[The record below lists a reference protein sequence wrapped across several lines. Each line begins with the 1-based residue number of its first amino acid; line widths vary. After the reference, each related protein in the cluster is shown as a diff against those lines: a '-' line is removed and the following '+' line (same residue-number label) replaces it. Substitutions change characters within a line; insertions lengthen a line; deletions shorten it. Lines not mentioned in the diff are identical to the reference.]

1 MQEQRD
7 ISSEEKQSGWEQEG
21 KMSEQQP
28 AREAEGTK
36 PKKKPLVIVGIV
48 IGVLLAL
55 AIGTGAIYARNTP
68 ERRLER
74 QLELG
79 EKYLEEMDYEQAV
92 AAYRAALEID
102 PRCTEAYLGG
112 IRACDGM
119 GDGTG
124 LEELYTDA
132 MSSMQEL
139 EPEQLEAQLENV
151 VQIVVYADK
160 AYLGAPEKVVSALEK
175 GHELTGGNDQVTD
188 ALVDGYLELAKSL
201 QAAKDYD
208 GELSVYNKLLE
219 LRPENNTALEQ
230 RKNRVEAYL
239 GELIAAGELDKA
251 GQLIEK
257 YEETV
262 PKEGFENY
270 LEELIASGELDKAEA
285 FIQKY
290 RDVFQDVDFE
300 TYAEQ
305 VTDVREMLQV
315 RETVMRELYGL
326 MTAGEYV
333 DCAELDGSEEADA
346 VVTALEG
353 QPCLYTEEGQVT
365 DYTGK
370 AVGLHPF
377 GQGGYYFYYGDYVDG
392 MQEGQGTYF
401 ISGSNYYQLYE
412 GFWQGGKPNGSGT
425 VTRYQRQSEEEEYG
439 AYYIKED
446 KGTFRDGL
454 YDGAFSVSIKDYSN
468 NGLIFTGS
476 YTVDNGS
483 APDVF
488 DQYKEFFYGYDELWE
503 THQAGE
509 NIYVILENPD
519 TSWVWWSHMEPD
531 SKLCINGFEE

>member
-28 AREAEGTK
+28 GREPEGTK

-160 AYLGAPEKVVSALEK
+160 AYPETPEQAVAALER

-188 ALVDGYLELAKSL
+188 ALVDGYLNLAELL
-201 QAAKDYD
+201 QTEKDYE
-208 GELSVYNKLLE
+208 GELSLYDTILE
-219 LRPENNTALEQ
+219 LRPENGTALEQ
-230 RKNRVEAYL
+230 RKDRVE
-239 GELIAAGELDKA
+239 E
-251 GQLIEK
+251 
-257 YEETV
+257 
-262 PKEGFENY
+262 Y
-270 LEELIASGELDKAEA
+270 LEELIAGGELDKAQE
-285 FIQKY
+285 FIDKY
-290 RDVFQDVDFE
+290 KDVVSDVDFE
-300 TYAEQ
+300 DYTEQ
-305 VTDVREMLQV
+305 VTTGREVLQA
-315 RETVMRELYGL
+315 RDTMMKKLYGF
-326 MTAGEYV
+326 MTAGDYPA
-333 DCAELDGSEEADA
+333 CAEVDGSEEARG
-346 VVTALEG
+346 VVEALEG
-353 QPCLYTEEGQVT
+353 QSCLYTEEGRVT

-377 GQGGYYFYYGDYVDG
+377 GGDENGNYGYYFYYGDYVDG
-392 MQEGQGTYF
+392 RQEGQGTYF
-401 ISGSNYYQLYE
+401 ISGSNYYTLYE
-412 GFWQGGKPNGSGT
+412 GSWQGGKPNGSGT
-425 VTRYQRQSEEEEYG
+425 VTRYERQSEEEEYG
-439 AYYIKED
+439 SYYIREA
-446 KGTFRDGL
+446 KGTFRDGA
-454 YDGAFSVSIKDYSN
+454 YDGTFAVSLKAYDGMTY
-468 NGLIFTGS
+468 TGS
-476 YTVDNGS
+476 FTADNGS
-483 APDVF
+483 VSDVF
-488 DQYKEFFYGYDELWE
+488 DQYKERFYGYEELWE
-503 THQAGE
+503 YHEAGK
-509 NIYVILENPD
+509 IIHCIMENPD
-519 TSWVWWSHMEPD
+519 TSWIWWSHMDPGD
-531 SKLCINGFEE
+531 KLYITGFEE